1 MFSKI
6 KTFMGQLI
14 NLLQI
19 FLENFVNNS
28 NEFLKLTNTTIV
40 IRTL

>member
-19 FLENFVNNS
+19 FLENFVNNR